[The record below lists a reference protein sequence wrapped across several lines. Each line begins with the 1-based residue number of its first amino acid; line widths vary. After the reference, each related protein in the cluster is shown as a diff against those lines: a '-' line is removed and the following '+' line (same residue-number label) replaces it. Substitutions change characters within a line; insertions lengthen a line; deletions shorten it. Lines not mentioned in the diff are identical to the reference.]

1 MTNSLAEYF
10 PWLRYIHTKPKKSKE
25 GGVREEN
32 HYMIER
38 ERERAEEEKSQCAY
52 VSFSVRN
59 GNGGGGIC
67 SQKAV

>member
-38 ERERAEEEKSQCAY
+38 ERAEEEKSQCAY

-59 GNGGGGIC
+59 GNGGIC